1 MNTDRRTFLVTA
13 LRVAGGIAL
22 ASCAPAT
29 TSAPSPSATAAIK
42 RGGEIVFADSAD
54 PKSLDPALITNRQ
67 GARVLQMLYDPLI
80 DLDSESKLVPALAES
95 WEVSSD
101 AKTITL
107 KLRRGVKFH
116 DGTAFDAGA
125 VKFHFDRHLDPAS
138 KSLRTGE
145 LAGVAGVDAVDTNT
159 VRIRLTDPNPQF
171 LYFLIDW
178 NAFIESPAAL
188 QRYGADYGAHPVG
201 TGPFKF
207 VEYAKDDHTLFER
220 NTEYWVAGKPNVDRL
235 RFRVIP
241 TDATRLIE
249 LQSGG
254 AHFAQDP
261 PLQDIQRLATMSDVK
276 LARRLGGR
284 FSIWFWNIGH
294 SPYADSTEFR
304 QAVNWALDREGI
316 LKATFFGSGRLNYA
330 PFHAGTPFDDP
341 GYRPFTRDL
350 AKARQLL
357 EAAQRKGLPAKATFP
372 VYTGPSGVYPKVIQI
387 VQSNLADIGVTVD
400 IQQEN
405 DAAYNARVTR
415 NEWHWYIYGG
425 GWSWRPDPSQYLRN
439 LFHSKST
446 YTLARVYKDAEI
458 DRLIEQGEQEF
469 SIEKRKTIYRQLAGR
484 LNEFGSSVF
493 AYQEENFVALSAKVG
508 GWVFRADGKHH
519 FQDMWLE

>member
-1 MNTDRRTFLVTA
+1 MKSSRRTFLVTT
-13 LRVAGGIAL
+13 LRVAGGLAL
-22 ASCAPAT
+22 AACASAPTA
-29 TSAPSPSATAAIK
+29 APSPSAAAIK
-42 RGGEIVFADSAD
+42 RGGQLAFADSSD
-54 PKSLDPALITNRQ
+54 PKSMDPAFITNRQ
-67 GARVLQMLYDPLI
+67 GARVLQMMYDPLI

-95 WEVSSD
+95 WDISAD
-101 AKTITL
+101 AKTVTL
-107 KLRRGVKFH
+107 KLRQGVKFH
-116 DGTAFDAGA
+116 DGTTFDAQA
-125 VKFHFDRHLDPAS
+125 VKAHFDRHLDPAS

-145 LAGVAGVDAVDTNT
+145 LAGVAGVDAVDSGT
-159 VRIRLTDPNPQF
+159 VRIRLKDPNPQF

-178 NAFIESPAAL
+178 NAFIESPTAL
-188 QRYGADYGAHPVG
+188 QRYGADYGAHPAG

-207 VEYAKDDHTLFER
+207 VEYAKDDHTLMER
-220 NTEYWVAGKPNVDRL
+220 NPDYWDKGRPYVDSL

-254 AHFAQDP
+254 VQFAQDP
-261 PLQDIQRLATMSDVK
+261 PFQDVQRLSAMTDVK

-316 LKATFFGSGRLNYA
+316 LRGIFFGSGRLSFA
-330 PFHAGTPFDDP
+330 PFHVGTPFDDP
-341 GYRPFTRDL
+341 SYRPFTRDL
-350 AKARQLL
+350 TKAKQLL
-357 EAAQRKGLPAKATFP
+357 ETAQRKGLPSPARFP
-372 VYTGPSGVYPKVIQI
+372 IYTGPAGVYPKLIQI

-405 DAAYNARVTR
+405 DAAYTARTDR
-415 NEWHWYIYGG
+415 NDWHWFIYSGS
-425 GWSWRPDPSQYLRN
+425 WSWRPDPSQYLRN

-469 SIEKRKTIYRQLAGR
+469 SVEKRKTLYRQLADR

-493 AYQEENFVALSAKVG
+493 AYQDENFVALSPKVG
-508 GWVFRADGKHH
+508 GWLFRADGKHH
-519 FQDMWLE
+519 FQNMWLE